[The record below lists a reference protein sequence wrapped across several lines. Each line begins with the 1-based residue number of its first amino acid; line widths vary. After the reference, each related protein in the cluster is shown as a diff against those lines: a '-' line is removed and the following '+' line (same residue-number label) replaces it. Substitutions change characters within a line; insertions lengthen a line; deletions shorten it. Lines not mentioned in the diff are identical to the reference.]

1 MIKIADTISRVRNS
15 IKGLDDDAF
24 LTDRMIY
31 SIILKYARLVVKRQ
45 DNENKIMRF
54 QSLFEVL
61 PCVELIDVD
70 KVAACCSGIK
80 SKCIIKRTKDKL
92 PTPMEGAYGPLFRD
106 ITSIDGSNILY
117 KTYPGT
123 YVAMANSTNYKYNKT
138 QYYWYLDGYLY
149 FPNIE
154 WEAVRIEAIWDDNIQ
169 YLKCTEEAEKCDIRQ
184 DQETHIPD
192 YLFAEI
198 EQMVLQELG
207 MLIQMGATDDNNDDK
222 KHPLRS

>member
-1 MIKIADTISRVRNS
+1 MVKIGETISRIRNLLKS
-15 IKGLDDDAF
+15 VKEDAF

-31 SIILKYARLVVKRQ
+31 SVVLKYAKLFVQRQ
-45 DNENKIMRF
+45 DNQNKIMRY
-54 QSLFEVL
+54 QTLFEVL

-70 KVAACCSGIK
+70 KVEACCSGIK

-123 YVAMANSTNYKYNKT
+123 YVAMTNSTNFKYNKT
-138 QYYWYLDGYLY
+138 QYYWYMDEYLY

-154 WEAVRIEAIWDDNIQ
+154 WDAVRIEAIWDDDIQ
-169 YLKCTEEAEKCDIRQ
+169 YLKCTDPQ
-184 DQETHIPD
+184 DECRLVQEMPTHVPD
-192 YLFAEI
+192 YLFGEI
-198 EQMVLQELG
+198 EQQVLKDFAF
-207 MLIQMGATDDNNDDK
+207 MLQVPVENSDDGQNII
-222 KHPLRS
+222 RS